1 MGCEWSQVRVLSPRQ
16 SKKAAEM
23 LGIHPETLRRWDI
36 QGRLQAVRIR
46 KRKDRRYK
54 MEDLQKI
61 IVGTNT

>member
-1 MGCEWSQVRVLSPRQ
+1 
-16 SKKAAEM
+16 M